1 MLRKNRFS
9 WLYLGLAPLI
19 FITASCSD
27 SSTEQ
32 KTEGTP
38 SRIFLQQVSFD
49 SAMVKWR
56 GEPDE
61 LWYGTDPKEL
71 NQMVKSSVET
81 QHKIARIEG
90 LEADSSIFL
99 CVSKNRVCGDINVI

>member
-9 WLYLGLAPLI
+9 WVYLGLAPLI

-27 SSTEQ
+27 SPTEQ
-32 KTEGTP
+32 NTEGTP

-61 LWYGTDPKEL
+61 LWYGTDPKEYL
-71 NQMVKSSVET
+71 K
-81 QHKIARIEG
+81 G
-90 LEADSSIFL
+90 LRRYL
-99 CVSKNRVCGDINVI
+99 KNINNYINKKQKKDNRYKPY